1 MVDTAIDP
9 EIYRSATGDLIGVV
23 LLALLGGWMLIR
35 YLFQE
40 RRKGPGVHAA
50 SPPRP
55 VRGSESR
62 LEEREPRAPEDEE
75 TRKAA

>member
-23 LLALLGGWMLIR
+23 LLALLAGWMLIR

-40 RRKGPGVHAA
+40 RRKGIEVRAAAQPG
-50 SPPRP
+50 P
-55 VRGSESR
+55 VQGLESR
-62 LEEREPRAPEDEE
+62 LEEPEPHTPKDEE
-75 TRKAA
+75 IRKAA